1 MTDLLKTVLEA
12 DAVEAAA
19 NVLATY
25 SVSGKAPTL
34 VLFPKTMTQI
44 SQLMLLAKRER
55 KKVIVLGHNSQASL
69 GSAIET
75 PDWCISLHRMNQIVE
90 HEPADLIATVEAGV
104 TLSQLQAFLQPHR
117 QLLPLDVPQSEART
131 LGGIVAANTVGPWQ
145 LYFGTARDLVL
156 GLKVVLADGKMV
168 RAGGK
173 TVKNV
178 AGYDLSKLFVGSMG
192 TLGIIGE
199 ITVKL
204 FPTPAAS
211 ETIAARFERFAGIPP
226 LIRTL
231 TVSNLVIARC
241 EYLNPVLSDQLFQ
254 RVAAPDRGHLVL
266 LSVQGHPEQVRA
278 TAAAIKKLVTS
289 AGGRSLALDALSAEP
304 ALWSR
309 VHPPDSDEG
318 LIQVQ
323 FSVPRSHWGN
333 IVVAVEKFGQE
344 RALSL
349 AVHAH
354 AGSGL
359 IHVRWRLALT
369 GAPTDKD
376 RPVADIK
383 WLRQLATQE
392 QGHLVV
398 ERAPL
403 ELRHPDIIWG
413 EPAES
418 FSWLRRIKS
427 KYDANEQFVAG
438 RFVGGL

>member
-1 MTDLLKTVLEA
+1 MTDLLKTVLQP
-12 DAVEAAA
+12 DAVEAADH
-19 NVLATY
+19 VLTTY
-25 SVSGKAPTL
+25 SVGGKAPTL
-34 VLFPKTMTQI
+34 VLFPKTMSQI

-55 KKVIVLGHNSQASL
+55 KQVIVLGHNSQASL
-69 GSAIET
+69 GSVIET

-104 TLSQLQAFLQPHR
+104 TLSQLQAFLRPHQ
-117 QLLPLDVPQSEART
+117 QLLPLDVSQPEVRT
-131 LGGIVAANTVGPWQ
+131 LGGIVAANAAGPWQ

-156 GLKVVLADGKMV
+156 GLKVVLPDGKMV

-192 TLGIIGE
+192 TLGIISE

-204 FPTPAAS
+204 FPAPAAS
-211 ETIAARFERFAGIPP
+211 QTISAQFERFADIPP

-231 TVSNLVIARC
+231 TASNLVITRC
-241 EYLNPVLSDQLFQ
+241 EYLNPVLNDQLFALD
-254 RVAAPDRGHLVL
+254 AAPDRDHRVL
-266 LSVQGHPEQVRA
+266 LSVQGHPEQVGA

-289 AGGRSLALDALSAEP
+289 AGGRGLELDATQAEP
-304 ALWSR
+304 APWSR
-309 VHPPDSDEG
+309 IQPPDGDEG

-323 FSVPRSHWGN
+323 FSVPRSRWGN

-344 RALSL
+344 RAMPL

-359 IHVRWRLALT
+359 IHVRWRMALT
-369 GAPTDKD
+369 GAPNDKE
-376 RPVADIK
+376 RPVEDIQR
-383 WLRQLATQE
+383 LRQLANQE
-392 QGHLVV
+392 QGNLVV

-403 ELRHPDIIWG
+403 ELRNPDIIWG

-418 FSWLRRIKS
+418 FLWLRRIKS
-427 KYDANEQFVAG
+427 KYDANEQLVAG